1 MKLENRIL
9 TGLALSAFA
18 VCGYAQSISC
28 NTIYGL
34 ATNVTGAGATTSGQV
49 CAKTAQQFIDLTNS
63 SGLQSINPNY
73 TNTSAFTAQGLFNSV
88 LINLSSPAASPTLTF
103 SVPQLGIT
111 QSFTGVTRD
120 DSQSQLGD
128 YLKKNNVLGQI
139 MKLQAQTS
147 PTSSISGQGGLIPTM
162 ISSQF
167 DQNFTQQATDTAAPA
182 SVAAQASS
190 AGKTPNLIGIG
201 AGYTSLKFKD
211 INASAISIPLSYT
224 IRNDIDPRRQ
234 LSFSLPITVV
244 DMDGAKAYSGALGV
258 SYRVPMNDQWTLT
271 PAAQYGFV
279 GSVDLATVA
288 AAYSGSLTSTYVIPK
303 DGYQIAIGNM
313 LGMIKTAKFK
323 GGDYSFSPDISNTV
337 MRNGVMFT
345 QPVAMQGKKMSLE
358 YSLIDTRYL
367 GGDKPFADN
376 SQELGISIGTNKS
389 AFDARSFLRAGFT
402 YINAKDSKGYRLSV
416 GYWF

>member
-1 MKLENRIL
+1 MRFGYRLF

-18 VCGYAQSISC
+18 ACSYAQITC

-34 ATNVTGAGATTSGQV
+34 SNSINNGAQSGQI
-49 CAKTAQQFIDLTNS
+49 CAKTAQEFIDLTNT
-63 SGLQSINPNY
+63 SGLQSVTPSY
-73 TNTSAFTAQGLFNSV
+73 TNTSQFTAQGLFNSV
-88 LINLSSPAASPTLTF
+88 LIGLSSPAGSPTLTF
-103 SVPQLGIT
+103 NVPALGIT
-111 QSFTGVTRD
+111 QSFTGATRD

-128 YLKKNNVLGQI
+128 FLKTNNVVGQI

-147 PTSSISGQGGLIPTM
+147 PTSPISGQGGLIPTM
-162 ISSQF
+162 ISNQF
-167 DQNFTQQATDTAAPA
+167 NQNFTEQATNIASPA
-182 SVAAQASS
+182 SVAKQASS
-190 AGKTPNLIGIG
+190 AGKTPNLIGFG

-211 INASAISIPLSYT
+211 IDASAISIPLSYT

-244 DMDGAKAYSGALGV
+244 DMDGAKAYNGALGV
-258 SYRVPMNDQWTLT
+258 SYRVPMNDNWTLT
-271 PAAQYGFV
+271 PNAQYGFV

-288 AAYSGSLTSTYVIPK
+288 AAYSASLTSTYIIPK
-303 DGYQIAIGNM
+303 SGYEIVIGNM
-313 LGMIKTAKFK
+313 LGLVKTQKFK
-323 GGDYSFSPDISNTV
+323 SGDYSFSPDISNTV
-337 MRNGVMFT
+337 MRNGIMFT
-345 QPVAMQGKKMSLE
+345 QPVSTGGKKMSLE

-376 SQELGISIGTNKS
+376 SQELGVSIGTNKS
-389 AFDARSFLRAGFT
+389 AFAARSFVRGGFT